1 MEKLAQSSLNK
12 QGLIFL
18 ISQAALRWE
27 WLAFVLWPNDIRVV
41 ISALLLALSLLD
53 ARQLLPLQAARM
65 EEGQC
70 QKLSSL
76 TPHHQAETNIY
87 LVGQN
92 FVAWQPL
99 AFPFSCVL
107 FVSYFKKL
115 FLVLKMQ
122 SQSPIFLFCCAFQFQ
137 VSNLRNI
144 FFFQHVVKKSI
155 SPPFPKCVRM
165 ELLSRVVFSHCLYFF
180 L

>member
-1 MEKLAQSSLNK
+1 MENLAQSSLNIPRC
-12 QGLIFL
+12 LW
-18 ISQAALRWE
+18 WE
-27 WLAFVLWPNDIRVV
+27 WLALFCGPMILER
-41 ISALLLALSLLD
+41 LSLHCSW
-53 ARQLLPLQAARM
+53 PFSSGCKAAFTTLGRKM

-76 TPHHQAETNIY
+76 TPHHQAETSFY

-115 FLVLKMQ
+115 FPVLKMQ
-122 SQSPIFLFCCAFQFQ
+122 SQSPIFFCFCCAFQFQ

-144 FFFQHVVKKSI
+144 FFFQHIVKNSI

-165 ELLSRVVFSHCLYFF
+165 ELLSHVVFSHCLYFF